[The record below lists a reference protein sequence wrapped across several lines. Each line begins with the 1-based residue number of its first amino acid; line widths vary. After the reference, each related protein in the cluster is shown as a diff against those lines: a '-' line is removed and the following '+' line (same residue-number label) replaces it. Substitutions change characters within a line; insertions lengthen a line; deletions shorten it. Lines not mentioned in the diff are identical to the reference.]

1 MRAAFSLAPLPDLEI
16 AVATGTLETRAND
29 GVSFSSVGFNA
40 AAFDVTLAS
49 DRSGIDGAPAATS
62 SRETSFAVKR
72 VTDHNCVNAQDLNRL
87 GLAIIDF
94 AVRGRSLATAAK

>member
-16 AVATGTLETRAND
+16 AVATGTLETRVKD
-29 GVSFSSVGFNA
+29 GVSFSSVGFD
-40 AAFDVTLAS
+40 AAFDLTLAS

-72 VTDHNCVNAQDLNRL
+72 VADHNCVNAQDLNWH

-94 AVRGRSLATAAK
+94 AVIGRSLATAAK

>member
-16 AVATGTLETRAND
+16 AVATGTLEIRVND

-40 AAFDVTLAS
+40 ACDVTLAS
-49 DRSGIDGAPAATS
+49 NRSGIDGAPAATS

-94 AVRGRSLATAAK
+94 ALRDRSLATAVK

>member
-16 AVATGTLETRAND
+16 AVATGTLETRVND

-40 AAFDVTLAS
+40 AFDLTLAS

-72 VTDHNCVNAQDLNRL
+72 VADHNCVNAQDLNRL

-94 AVRGRSLATAAK
+94 AVLGRSLATAAK